1 MLFTTSFA
9 SFSARVS
16 SRGKVP
22 KCLHFLLCFALR
34 KIRNTN
40 RCYYISPPLGGGGGG
55 DKGEGK
61 EGNTHLG
68 MNATTLLSFPEFISR
83 CEFVNTS
90 TAKTTTVSS
99 LDEIDFSRAVATPSD
114 LYGAYLGLMR
124 SGLWLECT
132 PTCEMFTVGDEMEE
146 EEEGGK
152 GKRRREEQH
161 QQPPLLCL
169 MCEPNPKPEETKKRN
184 TKNNTT
190 TRNKRDGNV
199 GNGAKRRARAKTK
212 AYAFALNRGVVDE
225 TFLEAVANG
234 DGLERLADPSLKEQP
249 EAKEKA
255 GLTALAMEEEK
266 GTAAELPLKEDE
278 KENERNH
285 RRNIEENVKEE
296 GKEEEETAPYESII
310 VVTIDSD
317 GTTTAMRVSRGF
329 VEPEELRR
337 KEENDD
343 DEENDLDASGD
354 DDDEEEEN
362 GFLGGG
368 GREAKNPPK
377 GKKKNNKTKKSI
389 PAGALAF
396 SSSDDDDDLD
406 DEYSE

>member
-1 MLFTTSFA
+1 M
-9 SFSARVS
+9 SALSALLS
-16 SRGKVP
+16 S
-22 KCLHFLLCFALR
+22 R
-34 KIRNTN
+34 KIRNTT
-40 RCYYISPPLGGGGGG
+40 RCCYISPPLGGGGG

-61 EGNTHLG
+61 EGNTHRG
-68 MNATTLLSFPEFISR
+68 MNATLLSFPEFISR
-83 CEFVNTS
+83 CEFVNKS
-90 TAKTTTVSS
+90 TARTTVSS
-99 LDEIDFSRAVATPSD
+99 LDEVDFSRAVATPSD

-132 PTCEMFTVGDEMEE
+132 PRCEMFTVGEQEE

-152 GKRRREEQH
+152 GKRRREEQ

-169 MCEPNPKPEETKKRN
+169 MCEPNPKPEETKKTN
-184 TKNNTT
+184 TKKNTT

-199 GNGAKRRARAKTK
+199 GNGAKRRARARTK

-225 TFLEAVANG
+225 TFLETVANG

-249 EAKEKA
+249 EAKKVA
-255 GLTALAMEEEK
+255 DLAALAMEEEK
-266 GTAAELPLKEDE
+266 GTAAKLPLKEDE

-285 RRNIEENVKEE
+285 RPGREEENVKEE
-296 GKEEEETAPYESII
+296 GKEEETAPYESII

-343 DEENDLDASGD
+343 EEENDLDASGD
-354 DDDEEEEN
+354 DDDDEEEN

-368 GREAKNPPK
+368 GGEAKNPPK
-377 GKKKNNKTKKSI
+377 GKKKNNETKKSI
-389 PAGALAF
+389 PVGALAF

>member
-1 MLFTTSFA
+1 MSFTTSFA
-9 SFSARVS
+9 SFSARIFS
-16 SRGKVP
+16 LGKVL
-22 KCLHFLLCFALR
+22 KWLHFLLCFETR
-34 KIRNTN
+34 KIRHTT
-40 RCYYISPPLGGGGGG
+40 RCCYISPPLGGRGGGN
-55 DKGEGK
+55 KGER
-61 EGNTHLG
+61 NTRLG

-83 CEFVNTS
+83 CEFVNKS
-90 TAKTTTVSS
+90 TARTTVSS

-184 TKNNTT
+184 TKHNTT

-296 GKEEEETAPYESII
+296 GKEEEQTAPYESII

-406 DEYSE
+406 DEHSE

>member
-1 MLFTTSFA
+1 
-9 SFSARVS
+9 
-16 SRGKVP
+16 
-22 KCLHFLLCFALR
+22 
-34 KIRNTN
+34 
-40 RCYYISPPLGGGGGG
+40 
-55 DKGEGK
+55 
-61 EGNTHLG
+61 

-83 CEFVNTS
+83 CEFVMTS
-90 TAKTTTVSS
+90 ASTTARTTVSS

-132 PTCEMFTVGDEMEE
+132 PICEMFTVGEQEE

-152 GKRRREEQH
+152 GKRRREEQ

-169 MCEPNPKPEETKKRN
+169 MCEPNPKPEETKKTN

-234 DGLERLADPSLKEQP
+234 DGLERLADPSLKEGP

-255 GLTALAMEEEK
+255 GLAALAMEEEK
-266 GTAAELPLKEDE
+266 GTAAKLPLKEDE

-285 RRNIEENVKEE
+285 RPGREEENVKEE
-296 GKEEEETAPYESII
+296 GKEEETAPYESII

-343 DEENDLDASGD
+343 DEENDLDVSGD
-354 DDDEEEEN
+354 DDDDEEEN

-368 GREAKNPPK
+368 GEEAKNPPK

>member
-1 MLFTTSFA
+1 M
-9 SFSARVS
+9 SALS
-16 SRGKVP
+16 A
-22 KCLHFLLCFALR
+22 LLCSR
-34 KIRNTN
+34 KIRNTT
-40 RCYYISPPLGGGGGG
+40 RCCYISPPLGGGGG
-55 DKGEGK
+55 DKGEGN
-61 EGNTHLG
+61 EGNTHRG
-68 MNATTLLSFPEFISR
+68 MNATLLSFPEFISR
-83 CEFVNTS
+83 CEFVNKS

-132 PTCEMFTVGDEMEE
+132 PRCEMFTVGEQEE

-152 GKRRREEQH
+152 GKRRRDEQH

-278 KENERNH
+278 KESERNH

-296 GKEEEETAPYESII
+296 GKEEEETTPYESII

-354 DDDEEEEN
+354 DEEEEEN
-362 GFLGGG
+362 VFLGGG
-368 GREAKNPPK
+368 GGEAKNPPK

>member
-1 MLFTTSFA
+1 
-9 SFSARVS
+9 
-16 SRGKVP
+16 
-22 KCLHFLLCFALR
+22 
-34 KIRNTN
+34 
-40 RCYYISPPLGGGGGG
+40 
-55 DKGEGK
+55 
-61 EGNTHLG
+61 

-83 CEFVNTS
+83 CEFVNKS
-90 TAKTTTVSS
+90 TARTTVST

-132 PTCEMFTVGDEMEE
+132 PICEMFTVGEQEEE

-152 GKRRREEQH
+152 GKRRREQQQQH
-161 QQPPLLCL
+161 QPPLLCL
-169 MCEPNPKPEETKKRN
+169 MCEPNPKPEETKKTN
-184 TKNNTT
+184 TKNTIK
-190 TRNKRDGNV
+190 NKRDGNV
-199 GNGAKRRARAKTK
+199 GNGTKRRARAKTK

-249 EAKEKA
+249 EAKKAA
-255 GLTALAMEEEK
+255 GLATFATEEEE

-278 KENERNH
+278 KESERNH

-296 GKEEEETAPYESII
+296 EQTAPYESII

-329 VEPEELRR
+329 IEPEELRR

-343 DEENDLDASGD
+343 DEENDRDASGD
-354 DDDEEEEN
+354 DEEEEEEN
-362 GFLGGG
+362 VFLGGG
-368 GREAKNPPK
+368 GGEARNPPK
-377 GKKKNNKTKKSI
+377 AKKKNNKTKKSI

>member
-1 MLFTTSFA
+1 M
-9 SFSARVS
+9 SALS
-16 SRGKVP
+16 A
-22 KCLHFLLCFALR
+22 LLCSR
-34 KIRNTN
+34 KIRNTT
-40 RCYYISPPLGGGGGG
+40 RCCYISPPLGGGGG

-61 EGNTHLG
+61 EGNTHRG
-68 MNATTLLSFPEFISR
+68 MNATLLSFPEFISR
-83 CEFVNTS
+83 CEFVNKS
-90 TAKTTTVSS
+90 TARTTVSS
-99 LDEIDFSRAVATPSD
+99 LDEVDFSRAVATPSD

-132 PTCEMFTVGDEMEE
+132 PTCEMFTVGDEREEE

-255 GLTALAMEEEK
+255 GLIALAMEEEK

-296 GKEEEETAPYESII
+296 GKEEEQTAPYESII

-354 DDDEEEEN
+354 DDDDEEEN

-368 GREAKNPPK
+368 GGEAKNPPK

>member
-1 MLFTTSFA
+1 
-9 SFSARVS
+9 
-16 SRGKVP
+16 
-22 KCLHFLLCFALR
+22 
-34 KIRNTN
+34 
-40 RCYYISPPLGGGGGG
+40 
-55 DKGEGK
+55 
-61 EGNTHLG
+61 
-68 MNATTLLSFPEFISR
+68 MNATTTLLSFPEFISR
-83 CEFVNTS
+83 CAFVNTS

-132 PTCEMFTVGDEMEE
+132 PTCEMFTVGDEREE

-184 TKNNTT
+184 TKNDTT

-255 GLTALAMEEEK
+255 GLIALAMEEEK
-266 GTAAELPLKEDE
+266 GTAAKLPLKEDE

-285 RRNIEENVKEE
+285 RRNIEENV
-296 GKEEEETAPYESII
+296 KEEEETAPYESII

-343 DEENDLDASGD
+343 DEE
-354 DDDEEEEN
+354 EEN
-362 GFLGGG
+362 GFIGGG
-368 GREAKNPPK
+368 GGEAKNPPK

>member
-1 MLFTTSFA
+1 
-9 SFSARVS
+9 
-16 SRGKVP
+16 
-22 KCLHFLLCFALR
+22 
-34 KIRNTN
+34 
-40 RCYYISPPLGGGGGG
+40 
-55 DKGEGK
+55 
-61 EGNTHLG
+61 
-68 MNATTLLSFPEFISR
+68 MNATTTLLSFPEFISR
-83 CEFVNTS
+83 CAFVNAS

-132 PTCEMFTVGDEMEE
+132 PTCEMFTVGDEREE

-255 GLTALAMEEEK
+255 GLIALAMEEEK

-296 GKEEEETAPYESII
+296 GKEEEEQTAPYESII

-368 GREAKNPPK
+368 GGEAKNPTK

>member
-1 MLFTTSFA
+1 M
-9 SFSARVS
+9 
-16 SRGKVP
+16 
-22 KCLHFLLCFALR
+22 
-34 KIRNTN
+34 N
-40 RCYYISPPLGGGGGG
+40 
-55 DKGEGK
+55 
-61 EGNTHLG
+61 
-68 MNATTLLSFPEFISR
+68 NATSTVLSCPEFISR
-83 CEFVNTS
+83 CAFVNTS

-132 PTCEMFTVGDEMEE
+132 PTCEMFTVGDEREE
-146 EEEGGK
+146 EEMEGGK

-161 QQPPLLCL
+161 QRPPLLCL

-255 GLTALAMEEEK
+255 GLIALAMEEEK

-354 DDDEEEEN
+354 DDEEEEEN

-368 GREAKNPPK
+368 GGEAKNPPK
-377 GKKKNNKTKKSI
+377 GKKKKNKTKKSI

>member
-1 MLFTTSFA
+1 M
-9 SFSARVS
+9 SALS
-16 SRGKVP
+16 A
-22 KCLHFLLCFALR
+22 LLCSR
-34 KIRNTN
+34 KIRNTT
-40 RCYYISPPLGGGGGG
+40 RCCYISPPLGGGGG
-55 DKGEGK
+55 DKGEGN
-61 EGNTHLG
+61 EGNTHRG
-68 MNATTLLSFPEFISR
+68 MNATLLSFPEFISR
-83 CEFVNTS
+83 CEFVNKS
-90 TAKTTTVSS
+90 TARTTVSS

-132 PTCEMFTVGDEMEE
+132 PRCEMFTVGEQEE

-152 GKRRREEQH
+152 GKRRREEQ

-169 MCEPNPKPEETKKRN
+169 MCEPNPKPEETKKTN
-184 TKNNTT
+184 TKKNTT

-199 GNGAKRRARAKTK
+199 GNGAKRRARARTK

-225 TFLEAVANG
+225 TFLETVANG

-249 EAKEKA
+249 EAKKVA
-255 GLTALAMEEEK
+255 DLAALAMEEEK
-266 GTAAELPLKEDE
+266 GTAAKLPLKEDE

-285 RRNIEENVKEE
+285 RPGREEENVKEE
-296 GKEEEETAPYESII
+296 GKEEEQTAPYESII

-343 DEENDLDASGD
+343 EEENDLDASGD
-354 DDDEEEEN
+354 DDDDEEEN

-368 GREAKNPPK
+368 GGEAKNPPK
-377 GKKKNNKTKKSI
+377 GKKKKNKTKKSI
-389 PAGALAF
+389 PVGALAF

>member
-1 MLFTTSFA
+1 MML
-9 SFSARVS
+9 RVVYDLF
-16 SRGKVP
+16 R
-22 KCLHFLLCFALR
+22 FLLRACIFSGKSAEMSALSALLCSR
-34 KIRNTN
+34 KIRNTT
-40 RCYYISPPLGGGGGG
+40 RCYYISPPLGRGGGNE
-55 DKGEGK
+55 GEGK

-83 CEFVNTS
+83 CEFVMTS
-90 TAKTTTVSS
+90 ASTTARTTVSS

-132 PTCEMFTVGDEMEE
+132 PICEMFTVGEQEE

-152 GKRRREEQH
+152 GKRRREEQ

-169 MCEPNPKPEETKKRN
+169 MCEPNPKPEETKKTN

-234 DGLERLADPSLKEQP
+234 DGLERLADPSLKEGP

-255 GLTALAMEEEK
+255 GLAALAMEEEK
-266 GTAAELPLKEDE
+266 GTAAKLPLKEDE

-285 RRNIEENVKEE
+285 RPGREEENVKEE
-296 GKEEEETAPYESII
+296 GKEEETAPYESII

-343 DEENDLDASGD
+343 DEE
-354 DDDEEEEN
+354 EEEN

-368 GREAKNPPK
+368 GEEAKNPPK